1 MTKRHFTNHELY
13 LLRNDIAIDV
23 LIEKALCIPSRIADG
38 CFRFLCPLCKEFN
51 TAVNPETNLARCFSC
66 EENFNTIDLVMTI
79 RNLDFVES
87 VRFLQGHH
95 KSASATRTDDNRVAT
110 TGSDTGNGSQMKCD
124 DQSERLDNS
133 MVHIGH
139 VLDRMVPS
147 ERERIPSGC
156 NRPAQQNMV
165 NDRISRLEHKVDHL
179 FLQIE
184 NILKTIHIDNASPPI
199 SAPTVLPTLVEQV
212 TYPNRHPPKITM

>member
-13 LLRNDIAIDV
+13 ILRNDIAIDA

-66 EENFNTIDLVMTI
+66 ERNFNTIDLVMTI
-79 RNLDFVES
+79 KKLDFVDS
-87 VRFLQGHH
+87 VRFLQDHH
-95 KSASATRTDDNRVAT
+95 KSASVTRSDHYRAAT

-124 DQSERLDNS
+124 DRSERSDNS

-139 VLDRMVPS
+139 ILDRVVPS
-147 ERERIPSGC
+147 KRERIPPDS
-156 NRPAQQNMV
+156 NRPAQQNMPD
-165 NDRISRLEHKVDHL
+165 DRISRIEQQLDRLSH
-179 FLQIE
+179 QIE
-184 NILKTIHIDNASPPI
+184 KVLIAIHIDNS
-199 SAPTVLPTLVEQV
+199 SRQ
-212 TYPNRHPPKITM
+212 